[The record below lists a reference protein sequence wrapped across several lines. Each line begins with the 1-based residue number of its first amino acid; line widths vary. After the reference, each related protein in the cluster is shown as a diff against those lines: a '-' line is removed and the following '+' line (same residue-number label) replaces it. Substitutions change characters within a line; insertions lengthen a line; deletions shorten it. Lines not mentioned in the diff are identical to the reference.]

1 MDKTI
6 KEILDA
12 TKGINDDG
20 SSKVGVSVSLEMLN
34 ALTRQIEHIDDAI
47 FLESNVDIKR
57 HDAFLQIDLMYK
69 TSTSEDLL
77 KMWEFID
84 TFYSNA
90 LDTTA
95 DDVNRT
101 PMCLVSILPYALNGE
116 YYIQAINPIFWSLQP
131 KAPGS
136 SYTIVRLKFEET
148 DVQFLRGEISE
159 EFFNKVTERT
169 PQNQYEKYSYEENEE
184 DDDFE
189 DFDF

>member
-12 TKGINDDG
+12 TKGINEDG

-34 ALTRQIEHIDDAI
+34 ALTKQIEHIDDVV
-47 FLESNVDIKR
+47 FLENNVDIKR
-57 HDAFLQIDLMYK
+57 HDAFLQIDLIYK
-69 TSTSEDLL
+69 TSTSEDLKKL
-77 KMWEFID
+77 WEFID
-84 TFYSNA
+84 TFYSNS
-90 LDTTA
+90 LDATA

-101 PMCLVSILPYALNGE
+101 PMCLVSIMPYELNGE

-136 SYTIVRLKFEET
+136 PYTIVRLKFEET

-159 EFFNKVTERT
+159 EFFKEEIDRT
-169 PQNQYEKYSYEENEE
+169 SQNQYEKYTYEEDT
-184 DDDFE
+184 DDDDL
-189 DFDF
+189 DFY